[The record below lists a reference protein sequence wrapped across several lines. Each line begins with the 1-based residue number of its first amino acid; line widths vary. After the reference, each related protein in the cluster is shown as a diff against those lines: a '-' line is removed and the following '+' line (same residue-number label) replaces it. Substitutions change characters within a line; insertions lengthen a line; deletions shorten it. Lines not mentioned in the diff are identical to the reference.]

1 MYEKRFFGSLTR
13 ISDLERRPFR
23 ISKINRDQWDTGDY
37 VIGLIDE
44 PPNPQAHIEQ
54 STGRM
59 VRMTIEDEII
69 GALGARFAT
78 LGVTGSWQGIGDDGS
93 MHVMTAAGLIGKAQS
108 RYVEY
113 PSLLS
118 LKYLGHACR
127 DGKKLNMKDFVQEW
141 PDQSLSLPVVLLVGS
156 SMSSGKTTT
165 AKVIIRMFKQLGL
178 RVIGAKLTGA
188 GRYRDIQSMQDAGAD
203 HIFDFVD
210 VGLPSTVVPQD
221 EFQVALRQLLNR
233 ISAFDADVLVAEAG
247 ASPLEPYNGAHA
259 VNVIKPNVR
268 FTILCATDP
277 YSVLGVEEAFGE
289 HPNLVTGIATSTE
302 AGISLIEKLTGIKAI
317 NILDS
322 QSLPELKDILLDYL
336 RLESRELSA

>member
-13 ISDLERRPFR
+13 ISDLERRPFHV
-23 ISKINRDQWDTGDY
+23 SKIPKEQWETGDY
-37 VIGLIDE
+37 VVGMIDD

-59 VRMTIEDEII
+59 VRMTIEDEVI

-78 LGVTGSWQGIGDDGS
+78 LGVTGSWEGIREDGS
-93 MHVMTAAGLIGKAQS
+93 MHVMTAAGLIGKAES
-108 RYVEY
+108 RYVDY

-118 LKYLGHACR
+118 LKYLGHASR
-127 DGKKLNMKDFVQEW
+127 EGRKLNMKDYVQEW
-141 PDQSLSLPVVLLVGS
+141 PDRPLSIPVVLLVGS

-210 VGLPSTVVPQD
+210 VGLPSTVVPEE
-221 EFQVALRQLLNR
+221 EFQPALRQLLNR
-233 ISAFDADVLVAEAG
+233 ISAFDADILVAEAG

-259 VNVIKPNVR
+259 VEVIKPNVR

-289 HPNLVTGIATSTE
+289 HPNLVTGIATSTD

-317 NILDS
+317 NILNS
-322 QSLPELKDILLDYL
+322 ESLPELKDILLDNL
-336 RLESRELSA
+336 RLEAKEETA